1 MRGFCRVG
9 LGWVARQPVRRIK
22 IVPGVRVLFVLN
34 PLLYDVKRAV
44 SMGSLRFGE
53 PSDAWRRSVP
63 CPIMISK
70 A

>member
-44 SMGSLRFGE
+44 SMGSLRFGQ
-53 PSDAWRRSVP
+53 PSDA
-63 CPIMISK
+63 
-70 A
+70 